1 MGEFQSKLGS
11 PGGGGCL
18 WCVDTTE
25 PACSGHDKIKEDRQ
39 ITGDAPTSLGSAVPW
54 KDPR

>member
-1 MGEFQSKLGS
+1 MGRYRSKLGS

-18 WCVDTTE
+18 QCIHTTE
-25 PACSGHDKIKEDRQ
+25 PDCSGHNKIKEDRQ
-39 ITGDAPTSLGSAVPW
+39 ITGDAPTSLRSAVPW